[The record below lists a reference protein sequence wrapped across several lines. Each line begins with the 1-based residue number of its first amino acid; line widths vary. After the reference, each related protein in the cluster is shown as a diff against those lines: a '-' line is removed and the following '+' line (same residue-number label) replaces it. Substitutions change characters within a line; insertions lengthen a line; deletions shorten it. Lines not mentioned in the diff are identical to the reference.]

1 MLKLILGGSAALLLV
16 ASAVLWML
24 RPGAQR
30 LEGSAAPDFE
40 LPDQNGQTHRLGDY
54 AGRWL
59 VLYFYPRDDTPGCT
73 REACRFRDD
82 IGVLG
87 DLGAAVIGVSVD
99 DTQSHADFA
108 RKYQLPFPL
117 LSDPDG
123 KTAMAYD
130 SLLNLGIARFARRRT
145 FIIAPDGRIAARFD
159 KVDPARHAAVVARTL
174 RSLQEAGVFQ
184 TATPSSPV
192 MDQVTP

>member
-1 MLKLILGGSAALLLV
+1 MTKTILVGVAALLVV

-24 RPGAQR
+24 RPGLRRAV
-30 LEGSAAPDFE
+30 GSAAPDFA
-40 LPDQNGQTHRLGDY
+40 LQDQDGRRHRLADY

-73 REACRFRDD
+73 VEACRFRDD
-82 IGVLG
+82 IGILNAHAAAVLG
-87 DLGAAVIGVSVD
+87 VSID
-99 DTQSHADFA
+99 SSASHADFA

-123 KTAMAYD
+123 KTAAAYD
-130 SLLNLGIARFARRRT
+130 SLLNLGVVRFARRRT

-159 KVDPARHAAVVARTL
+159 RVRPAHHVAEVTRTL
-174 RSLQEAGVFQ
+174 AALQSAGAGRPAPPAPEIVR
-184 TATPSSPV
+184 
-192 MDQVTP
+192 